1 MATAKDFI
9 LKNGL
14 QVQGIGS
21 AASISTTTGALTVAG
36 GVGIT
41 GDLYARNIY
50 VNNSSVLTVA
60 SIGSY
65 GVTAL
70 YAGTDTAVSAN
81 TGTITVWNTSSL
93 QSVTSRGATTPYA
106 ISITSSTD
114 AISTTTGALIVTGG
128 AGIGQ
133 QLHVGSI
140 ATIGENNANFFKLS
154 GAASNNAV
162 SIFATG
168 TDATVNLN
176 VSTKGNGVTQIT
188 STLSSSTIA
197 NNALYVAGGL
207 GVAGAV
213 YGTNGFFDNG
223 SQLLSTLTLNSGI
236 GIQVVNNGRTG
247 SQQSYTINNIGV
259 TATIGTT
266 YLGVSTSSGFVTFT
280 NLGVQTLTAG
290 TDTAVSASTG
300 TITVWNTSTLQSI
313 TNRGAATSNAIS
325 ISNATGSSTS
335 TAGALTVSGG
345 VGIGQNLNVGG
356 SMNVQ
361 GPVTFSS
368 PVTFNGTATYVL
380 STNTVYTDNLIE
392 MHVPPGGVGTTWGSD
407 DGKDIGLRFHYYNRT
422 LLSDSNA
429 ALVLADD
436 SQMLEWYGTGAESNT
451 GTFIGAS
458 YGGFK
463 LGTIQLVSTSPNVQ
477 STNSGA
483 LQVAGG
489 VGIGGTSYIGGIGG
503 TASNTAVSQQA
514 LIINANGLGVNGAS
528 YFSSAFGLGST
539 LNVASS
545 ITAGSSLGVT
555 GNLNVTG
562 TSILVGNVTA
572 NSTLGVAGNF
582 NVTGTSV
589 LTGNVTAN
597 GNIGVVGIV
606 TSTGLSVSGIFTST
620 NTSTAG
626 SASGTEGAIQ
636 TLGGAS
642 IKRDLFV
649 GGNLTVFGTIN
660 ATINGVTSNA
670 VTATNLSGANPGSI
684 PYQLGVGQTAFVSG
698 NAGQILVSG
707 GTGSPIFQSTLALA
721 GTTIA
726 TSTMTGALQVAGG
739 VGIGGN
745 LYAGGNLVITGTS
758 VLSGNVTANNAL
770 NVNGNFVVTGT
781 SVYYG
786 VASITNTTQALSTN
800 SGALTVSG
808 GVSIGGNLYAGGNL
822 VITGTSLLSGNVTA
836 ISTLGV
842 AGAFNVTGT
851 SILTGLVTAGN
862 ANFTG
867 NVGITGTTVMASA
880 VTINSGIASTS
891 TTTGAL
897 VVAGGVGVG
906 GSLWVNG
913 DVDVYGTIRMQGVGL
928 DTISG
933 STGTFVNVN
942 ITGTGPALVVTN
954 GATFG
959 GILTATT
966 LNVTGVTTLGITTVS
981 SLIVTGNETVNGN
994 LGVTSNFNVTGTSV
1008 LTGNVTANSTLG
1020 VAGNFNVTGTSVL
1033 TGNLSGGSAILS
1045 GNLGVTGT
1053 SVLSGSVTIGP
1064 ASSVVSYASASTTTT
1079 AVMVLD
1085 SFASSTYRT
1094 AKYVVQVV
1102 DSSITPNRV
1111 QVEEFLVFHDNGA
1124 TPLVYLVSY
1133 GISSNNGEL
1142 GTWDA
1147 VYSAGNISL
1156 QFTPNTSPGT
1166 MTVKTVRTSIT
1177 L

>member
-60 SIGSY
+60 SLGSY

-313 TNRGAATSNAIS
+313 TNRGAVTSNAISITSSTNATSTNTGALTVVGGVGVNQDLFIGGNATVQGTLYAYTAIGSISTATNFIGGTTGSILYQTAFGKTSFIGIGSAGSILQSNGTTATWVTTSSLTVNNALYANTSTNLFGGNIIATTGIFSGITSVTNTTVASSTTTGALQVAGGVGIGGSLYAGNIYDNNNRVITQVTPTAGNSIGISSVVGTGPIVSFTISNLGVTATIGTTYLGVNTNAGVATFTNLGVQTLTAGTDTAVSASTGTITVWNTSTLQSITNRGAATSNAIS

-368 PVTFNGTATYVL
+368 PVTFNGTATYVY

-392 MHVPPGGVGTTWGSD
+392 MHVPPC
-407 DGKDIGLRFHYYNRT
+407 
-422 LLSDSNA
+422 
-429 ALVLADD
+429 
-436 SQMLEWYGTGAESNT
+436 
-451 GTFIGAS
+451 
-458 YGGFK
+458 
-463 LGTIQLVSTSPNVQ
+463 
-477 STNSGA
+477 
-483 LQVAGG
+483 
-489 VGIGGTSYIGGIGG
+489 
-503 TASNTAVSQQA
+503 
-514 LIINANGLGVNGAS
+514 
-528 YFSSAFGLGST
+528 
-539 LNVASS
+539 
-545 ITAGSSLGVT
+545 
-555 GNLNVTG
+555 
-562 TSILVGNVTA
+562 
-572 NSTLGVAGNF
+572 
-582 NVTGTSV
+582 
-589 LTGNVTAN
+589 
-597 GNIGVVGIV
+597 
-606 TSTGLSVSGIFTST
+606 
-620 NTSTAG
+620 
-626 SASGTEGAIQ
+626 
-636 TLGGAS
+636 
-642 IKRDLFV
+642 
-649 GGNLTVFGTIN
+649 
-660 ATINGVTSNA
+660 
-670 VTATNLSGANPGSI
+670 
-684 PYQLGVGQTAFVSG
+684 
-698 NAGQILVSG
+698 
-707 GTGSPIFQSTLALA
+707 
-721 GTTIA
+721 
-726 TSTMTGALQVAGG
+726 
-739 VGIGGN
+739 
-745 LYAGGNLVITGTS
+745 
-758 VLSGNVTANNAL
+758 
-770 NVNGNFVVTGT
+770 
-781 SVYYG
+781 
-786 VASITNTTQALSTN
+786 
-800 SGALTVSG
+800 
-808 GVSIGGNLYAGGNL
+808 
-822 VITGTSLLSGNVTA
+822 
-836 ISTLGV
+836 
-842 AGAFNVTGT
+842 
-851 SILTGLVTAGN
+851 
-862 ANFTG
+862 
-867 NVGITGTTVMASA
+867 
-880 VTINSGIASTS
+880 
-891 TTTGAL
+891 
-897 VVAGGVGVG
+897 
-906 GSLWVNG
+906 
-913 DVDVYGTIRMQGVGL
+913 
-928 DTISG
+928 
-933 STGTFVNVN
+933 
-942 ITGTGPALVVTN
+942 
-954 GATFG
+954 
-959 GILTATT
+959 
-966 LNVTGVTTLGITTVS
+966 
-981 SLIVTGNETVNGN
+981 
-994 LGVTSNFNVTGTSV
+994 
-1008 LTGNVTANSTLG
+1008 
-1020 VAGNFNVTGTSVL
+1020 
-1033 TGNLSGGSAILS
+1033 
-1045 GNLGVTGT
+1045 
-1053 SVLSGSVTIGP
+1053 
-1064 ASSVVSYASASTTTT
+1064 
-1079 AVMVLD
+1079 
-1085 SFASSTYRT
+1085 
-1094 AKYVVQVV
+1094 
-1102 DSSITPNRV
+1102 
-1111 QVEEFLVFHDNGA
+1111 
-1124 TPLVYLVSY
+1124 
-1133 GISSNNGEL
+1133 
-1142 GTWDA
+1142 
-1147 VYSAGNISL
+1147 
-1156 QFTPNTSPGT
+1156 
-1166 MTVKTVRTSIT
+1166 
-1177 L
+1177 